1 MMMVRKNLFLN
12 HPIISKI
19 VICFIAILCGLLI
32 CTTPAFACTGIYVG
46 SEASADGTT
55 MIARSNDSSPLDK
68 PLIAKVY
75 GGADGEQIKHLKAEN
90 GFE

>member
-1 MMMVRKNLFLN
+1 MKNLISN
-12 HPIISKI
+12 HPIFSKAI
-19 VICFIAILCGLLI
+19 ICVVAILCAI
-32 CTTPAFACTGIYVG
+32 FVCTTPAFACTGIYVG

-55 MIARSNDSSPLDK
+55 MIAKSNDTSPLDK

-75 GGADGEQIKHLKAEN
+75 GGQDGEKITHLKAEN

>member
-1 MMMVRKNLFLN
+1 MKCVFVN
-12 HPIISKI
+12 HPIISRI
-19 VICFIAILCGLLI
+19 LICLIAIFCGLLI

-55 MIARSNDSSPLDK
+55 MIARSNDTSPLDK

-75 GGADGEQIKHLKAEN
+75 GGQDGEKIQNLKAEN
-90 GFE
+90 GFV

>member
-1 MMMVRKNLFLN
+1 MKNLFKT
-12 HPIISKI
+12 HPILTKI
-19 VICFIAILCGLLI
+19 FICLIAIMCAALI

-55 MIARSNDSSPLDK
+55 MIAKSNDTSPLDK

-75 GGADGEQIKHLKAEN
+75 GGPDGEQIRHLKAQN